1 MKIIFI
7 RSQSKSQC
15 LPKDRVSQVE
25 GSKVVLGL
33 WALSCYIWVVLLG
46 LLVEGRL
53 YLHHNQAIILFEGIL
68 LADL

>member
-1 MKIIFI
+1 M
-7 RSQSKSQC
+7 SQSKSQC
-15 LPKDRVSQVE
+15 LPKDRVGQVE

-53 YLHHNQAIILFEGIL
+53 HLHHDQVINLFEGIIMTNL
-68 LADL
+68 